1 MVWRF
6 IGSPLRDGVART
18 FPATSAFY
26 LSGASESMM
35 VLRMTRILAAW
46 RHLICLAAMGLM
58 TIGAQAQQRTV
69 ALPLADGFDY
79 PVGKPD
85 AKGYYVARGLRLRS
99 PMHFGEDWNGL
110 SGGDTDMGDPIYA
123 IADGVVMF
131 SYDCQGG
138 WGNVV
143 LIRHAYRDPQ
153 TGQVRFCD
161 SQYAHLLQRGVKVGD
176 MVKRGQQIGTL
187 GSNRGMYAA
196 HLHFEIRHN
205 LTIGMQR
212 DSVPSTME
220 NWADPRSFIVK
231 YRKLNREWRKQAT
244 PVGTYTDYHG
254 LKGL

>member
-1 MVWRF
+1 
-6 IGSPLRDGVART
+6 
-18 FPATSAFY
+18 
-26 LSGASESMM
+26 
-35 VLRMTRILAAW
+35 MTRLLSPW
-46 RHLICLAAMGLM
+46 RWMLCLAALALTM
-58 TIGAQAQQRTV
+58 TLGHAQQRTV

-85 AKGYYVARGLRLRS
+85 GKGYYVARGLRLRS
-99 PMHFGEDWNGL
+99 PVHFGEDWNGL

-131 SYDCQGG
+131 SYDCAGG
-138 WGNVV
+138 WGNVILV
-143 LIRHAYRDPQ
+143 RHAYRDPQ

-161 SQYAHLLQRGVKVGD
+161 SQYAHLLARMAKVGD
-176 MVKRGQQIGTL
+176 TVKRGQQIGTL

-205 LTIGMQR
+205 LATGMQR
-212 DSVPSTME
+212 ESVPQTMD
-220 NWADPRSFIVK
+220 NWADPRSFITK

-244 PVGTYTDYHG
+244 PIGTYTDYHG